1 MRILRI
7 ELRRSAAVWAALVL
21 LGTALGL
28 LYVLPGPWWHGSAA
42 WDKQWVP
49 SALWMRYL
57 LAFVWPIAVG
67 AGALQALRD
76 SRSGMTELLTTTP
89 RPGWARAVKLTA
101 ALALTLTV
109 SYLLL
114 FAVGV
119 VQVIVH
125 KGFFD
130 LAWLPNVLVGILGL
144 VAGACLGLGVGR
156 LFPHPVTPP
165 LLAAAV
171 LVASAFLQSALFR
184 GYAPGTMLPN
194 RLGLLLPG
202 LDEPWHVLLVTAT
215 RVDLGQGV
223 WFAGLAGTGLLLLI
237 AGSVR
242 ARLLALLPMGVGLA
256 VALPLFPA
264 TRDGNYVVDQRASRL
279 VCEGDVCVAAMHE
292 SELPRLAEAG
302 REALRLLAILPNA
315 PERVEEI
322 TTPTQYFAVP
332 PRATGVVYVDLAE
345 EALLKAQP
353 DDLVRSLVAGVGM
366 PTCSGE
372 YSAGPREDV
381 MRIVTAAWFTGVA
394 KPPPELR
401 WLGDRLDTEINAA
414 WTALRAMPAEQQKAR
429 IEAVRQANLVCRND
443 LLDVLTGVAR

>member
-42 WDKQWVP
+42 WDKQWVA

-89 RPGWARAVKLTA
+89 RPGWARAVKLTVA
-101 ALALTLTV
+101 FALSLTLT
-109 SYLLL
+109 YLLL
-114 FAVGV
+114 FGLGA

-156 LFPHPVTPP
+156 ALPHPVTPP
-165 LLAAAV
+165 LLTGVA
-171 LVASAFLQSALFR
+171 LVASAFLQAGLYR

-256 VALPLFPA
+256 VALALFPA
-264 TRDGNYVVDQRASRL
+264 TRDGNYMVDQRAARL
-279 VCEGDVCVAAMHE
+279 VCDGEICVAAMHE
-292 SELPRLAEAG
+292 NELPRLAGPA
-302 REALRLLAILPNA
+302 REALRLLTILPNA
-315 PERVEEI
+315 PKRVEEI
-322 TTPTQYFAVP
+322 TTPTQYFAMP
-332 PRATGVVYVDLAE
+332 PRATGVVYVDFAE
-345 EALLKAQP
+345 ETLLRASP
-353 DDLVRSLVAGVGM
+353 EDLVRSMVAGVGM

-381 MRIVTAAWFTGVA
+381 MRIVTAAWFTGEV
-394 KPPPELR
+394 KRLPEIM
-401 WLGDRLDTEINAA
+401 WLGTSFDHDIDAA
-414 WTALRAMPAEQQKAR
+414 WTGLRALPAEQQKAR
-429 IEAVRQANLVCRND
+429 IEAVRQANLGCQKD